1 MKVRPDEVAGHVP
14 VLLPNL
20 FGKNTHS
27 GLFLRHIPEQGPSE
41 RQEAGH
47 VHHPSIQSEENIM
60 NIGKRYLLLAVLGLV
75 WGCSQSTAPER
86 KSAPAGPIAAREKI
100 VDAQTD
106 SGRDRISVTPAAKK
120 QEVQRS
126 AAPAEDRSRPG
137 PMVLA
142 PAAPKMIAADSYRF
156 MPQPEMNT
164 ESYTPNRE
172 NGFIS
177 VGNDPLSTFAIDVD
191 TASYSNIRRF
201 IEQGSLPPAG
211 AIRAEEMINYFDYGY
226 PQPEKEPFSLTLESG
241 PCPWQ
246 PQDRLVR
253 IGLRAKDIDKKDL
266 PPSNLV
272 FLIDVSGSMSSPDK
286 LPLLK
291 KAMALLVD
299 QLDGRDRVAIVA
311 YAGWE
316 RVVLPPTAGDQ
327 KKVLLAAIDALE
339 SGGSTHA
346 SRGILTAYELA
357 RQTFMPG
364 GNNRLILA
372 SDGDFNVG
380 ITDRGEL
387 EKLVEDQRRSGIY
400 LTLLGF
406 GEGNYHDDTM
416 EILADRGNGNYAYID
431 SLLEAKKV
439 LVKELSGTLFTLA
452 GDVKIQVEFNPARVA
467 AYRLIGYENRALADE
482 EFNDDGRDAGEIG
495 VGHRVTAL
503 YETVPVGTTTPVAVD
518 PLKYQKKA
526 GVTAGGD
533 ELLTV
538 KVRYKPL
545 QESRSRLV
553 ERSLR
558 AESGRPAE
566 GSLDFRFAAAV
577 AAFAMKLDDS
587 PFLNGYTYKDIT
599 ELARAARGEDR
610 DGYRAEFVKLVEMSE
625 LLQR

>member
-1 MKVRPDEVAGHVP
+1 
-14 VLLPNL
+14 
-20 FGKNTHS
+20 
-27 GLFLRHIPEQGPSE
+27 
-41 RQEAGH
+41 
-47 VHHPSIQSEENIM
+47 M
-60 NIGKRYLLLAVLGLV
+60 NIGKRHLLLAVLVLV
-75 WGCSQSTAPER
+75 WGCSQSIAPER
-86 KSAPAGPIAAREKI
+86 SSVPAGPVAAGEKT
-100 VDAQTD
+100 VAMQTMQTGAGRARLSD
-106 SGRDRISVTPAAKK
+106 SSAAEK
-120 QEVQRS
+120 QELQQPVV
-126 AAPAEDRSRPG
+126 PAEDRSRPG
-137 PMVLA
+137 SMVPA
-142 PAAPKMIAADSYRF
+142 PVSPKMIAAEGYRI
-156 MPQPEMNT
+156 MPPPEMNT
-164 ESYTPNRE
+164 ESYTANRE

-177 VGNDPLSTFAIDVD
+177 VGNDPMSTFAIDVD

-253 IGLRAKDIDKKDL
+253 IGLQARNINKKDL

-272 FLIDVSGSMSSPDK
+272 FLIDVSGSMGSPDK

-291 KAMALLVD
+291 KAMALLID
-299 QLDGRDRVAIVA
+299 QLDGRDRVAVVA

-327 KKVLLAAIDALE
+327 KKTLLAAIEALE

-503 YETVPVGTTTPVAVD
+503 YEIVPAGMKAPVAVD

-526 GVTAGGD
+526 GVTAESD

-545 QESRSRLV
+545 QESQSRLV

-558 AESGRPAE
+558 AEIGRPAE
-566 GSLDFRFAAAV
+566 SSLDFQFAAAV

-587 PFLNGYTYKDIT
+587 PYLNGYTYKNIKD
-599 ELARAARGEDR
+599 LARAARGEDR

>member
-1 MKVRPDEVAGHVP
+1 MC
-14 VLLPNL
+14 
-20 FGKNTHS
+20 T
-27 GLFLRHIPEQGPSE
+27 I
-41 RQEAGH
+41 
-47 VHHPSIQSEENIM
+47 HPFIQSEENIM
-60 NIGKRYLLLAVLGLV
+60 NIGKRYLLLALLCLA

-86 KSAPAGPIAAREKI
+86 GSAPSDPVAAREKTAD
-100 VDAQTD
+100 VQTD
-106 SGRDRISVTPAAKK
+106 AGRERISVAPAVEK
-120 QEVQRS
+120 QESQRP

-137 PMVLA
+137 PLVLS
-142 PAAPKMIAADSYRF
+142 PASPKMIGAEGYRF
-156 MPQPEMNT
+156 MPPPEMNT

-211 AIRAEEMINYFDYGY
+211 AIRAEEMINYFDYRY

-241 PCPWQ
+241 TCPWQ

-253 IGLRAKDIDKKDL
+253 IGLQAKDIAKQDL

-272 FLIDVSGSMSSPDK
+272 FLIDVSGTMSSPDK

-291 KAMALLVD
+291 TAMALLVD

-339 SGGSTHA
+339 SVGSTHA
-346 SRGILTAYELA
+346 SQGILTAYELA

-439 LVKELSGTLFTLA
+439 LVKEMSGTLFTLA

-495 VGHRVTAL
+495 AGHRVTAL
-503 YETVPVGTTTPVAVD
+503 YEIVPAGTKAPVAVD
-518 PLKYQKKA
+518 SLKYQKKA
-526 GVTAGGD
+526 RVTAGGD

-538 KVRYKPL
+538 NVRYKPL
-545 QESRSRLV
+545 QERRSRVV

-558 AESGRPAE
+558 AESGTQAE
-566 GSLDFRFAAAV
+566 SSSDFRFAAAV

-587 PFLNGYTYKDIT
+587 PFLNGYSYRDIT
-599 ELARAARGEDR
+599 DLARAARGEDR
-610 DGYRAEFVKLVEMSE
+610 DGYRAEFVRLVEMSE

>member
-1 MKVRPDEVAGHVP
+1 
-14 VLLPNL
+14 
-20 FGKNTHS
+20 
-27 GLFLRHIPEQGPSE
+27 
-41 RQEAGH
+41 
-47 VHHPSIQSEENIM
+47 M

-75 WGCSQSTAPER
+75 WGCSQSTAPETP
-86 KSAPAGPIAAREKI
+86 SAPAGPVAAREKA
-100 VDAQTD
+100 VDMQTGA
-106 SGRDRISVTPAAKK
+106 GRERLSDASAAEK
-120 QEVQRS
+120 QGLRQPT
-126 AAPAEDRSRPG
+126 APAEDNSLPS
-137 PMVLA
+137 PMMPS
-142 PAAPKMIAADSYRF
+142 PASPKMIAADGYHF
-156 MPQPEMNT
+156 MPPPGMHT
-164 ESYTPNRE
+164 ESYTAKRE

-211 AIRAEEMINYFDYGY
+211 AIRAEEMINYFDYDY
-226 PQPEKEPFSLTLESG
+226 PQPAKEPFSLTLESG

-253 IGLRAKDIDKKDL
+253 IGLQAKDIDKKDL

-291 KAMALLVD
+291 KAMSLLID
-299 QLDGRDRVAIVA
+299 QLDSRDRVAIVA

-316 RVVLPPTAGDQ
+316 RVVLPPTAGDR
-327 KKVLLAAIDALE
+327 KAAIMAAIDALE

-406 GEGNYHDDTM
+406 GQGNYHDDTM

-439 LVKELSGTLFTLA
+439 LVRELSGTLFTLA

-503 YETVPVGTTTPVAVD
+503 YEIVPAGVKAPVAVD

-526 GVTAGGD
+526 RVTAESD

-545 QESRSRLV
+545 QESKSRLV

-558 AESGRPAE
+558 VESGRQAE

-587 PFLNGYTYKDIT
+587 PFLNGYSYKDIT
-599 ELARAARGEDR
+599 DLARAARGEDR

>member
-1 MKVRPDEVAGHVP
+1 MR
-14 VLLPNL
+14 
-20 FGKNTHS
+20 
-27 GLFLRHIPEQGPSE
+27 
-41 RQEAGH
+41 
-47 VHHPSIQSEENIM
+47 
-60 NIGKRYLLLAVLGLV
+60 IGKRYLLLAVLVLV
-75 WGCSQSTAPER
+75 WGCSQSTAPETP
-86 KSAPAGPIAAREKI
+86 SAPAGPVAAREKI
-100 VDAQTD
+100 VDAQA
-106 SGRDRISVTPAAKK
+106 SVGRERLSVAPDEEK
-120 QEVQRS
+120 QEVGQP
-126 AAPAEDRSRPG
+126 AASAEDKNRTSL
-137 PMVLA
+137 MAMA
-142 PAAPKMIAADSYRF
+142 PAAPKMIAAEGYHL
-156 MPQPEMNT
+156 MPLPVMNT

-226 PQPEKEPFSLTLESG
+226 PQPEKDPFSLTLESG

-253 IGLRAKDIDKKDL
+253 IGLQAKDIDKKDL

-327 KKVLLAAIDALE
+327 KKTLQTAIDALE

-406 GEGNYHDDTM
+406 GQGNYHDDTM

-503 YETVPVGTTTPVAVD
+503 YEIVPAGTKAPVAVD

-526 GVTAGGD
+526 RVKVESD

-558 AESGRPAE
+558 AESGKLTE
-566 GSLDFRFAAAV
+566 GSLDFRFAAVV
-577 AAFAMKLDDS
+577 AAFAMKLGDS

>member
-1 MKVRPDEVAGHVP
+1 
-14 VLLPNL
+14 
-20 FGKNTHS
+20 
-27 GLFLRHIPEQGPSE
+27 
-41 RQEAGH
+41 
-47 VHHPSIQSEENIM
+47 M

-86 KSAPAGPIAAREKI
+86 GSAPAGPVAAREKT

-106 SGRDRISVTPAAKK
+106 AGRDRISVAPAAEK
-120 QEVQRS
+120 QESQRS

-137 PMVLA
+137 PMVLS
-142 PAAPKMIAADSYRF
+142 PAAPKMIAAEGYRF
-156 MPQPEMNT
+156 MPPPEMNT

-253 IGLRAKDIDKKDL
+253 IGLQAKDIDKKDL

-503 YETVPVGTTTPVAVD
+503 YEIVPAGTNAPVAVD

-526 GVTAGGD
+526 RVTAGGD

-566 GSLDFRFAAAV
+566 SSIDFRFAAAV

-587 PFLNGYTYKDIT
+587 PFLNGYSYKDIT
-599 ELARAARGEDR
+599 DLARAARGEDR